1 MSNKGQDDRRKAVVD
16 LGLKAEVSIDITEP
30 VKNLVGGP
38 SEIIGNLFS
47 AFLYFPTRKIANLY
61 KNKLDE
67 DNFEREKRKLQQ
79 VAELNAIKHYKLIP
93 QERLK
98 DPNHSEIIP
107 PIEALNVYFDKQY
120 YREMISKL
128 IASTFDSS
136 KNVHPCYINIIQQLA
151 EFELKLLHLMKKS
164 YKLDSFDQ
172 ASTFGGE
179 NILAVK
185 LVLIQNDSFEIIG
198 EMSSTNSYY
207 INPEYFDSLDN
218 ITPEEFE
225 LGMDLAIL
233 NLERLGLIKI
243 EKPNNFFVYS
253 ESEMARYHTNTPREI
268 YKSDSFSFIKNIT
281 AVKPVE
287 LSQEEKEIRDSFTI
301 GNDPYPI
308 SLDYSGIVFTMSPTT
323 LGRSFCNC
331 CI

>member
-1 MSNKGQDDRRKAVVD
+1 MSNKGQDNRRKAVVD

-93 QERLK
+93 QERIK
-98 DPNHSEIIP
+98 DPSHSEIIP

-151 EFELKLLHLMKKS
+151 EFELKLLHLMKKN

-172 ASTFGGE
+172 AYTFGGE

-185 LVLIQNDSFEIIG
+185 LVLIQNNSFEIIG

-243 EKPNNFFVYS
+243 EKPNNFFVHS
-253 ESEMARYHTNTPREI
+253 ENELSSYLANTPREI

-281 AVKPVE
+281 AVGPSNMS
-287 LSQEEKEIRDSFTI
+287 LEEKEIIDAEMRDS
-301 GNDPYPI
+301 DSDDH
-308 SLDYSGIVFTMSPTT
+308 SLDFSGIVFTLCLTT
-323 LGRSFCNC
+323 LGISFCDC